1 MNKLNLAL
9 IGASGLVGLT
19 MLKVLDESDLEIDNL
34 YLFASHRSAGK
45 KLLYKGKK
53 YVIQELREDS
63 FDQDINFALFA
74 TSEEI
79 SKKYIEIALAKGVC
93 VIDNSSKFRMNED
106 VPLVVAGVNDNLI
119 NKDTKLV
126 SNPNCSTIQAIV
138 ALAKLQEEFRIKRI
152 IYNTYQAVSG
162 SGTLGVLDLINGIEG
177 KVNMFYKKQIAFNL
191 IPEIG
196 SIKDN
201 GYTSEENKM
210 IEETKKILSS
220 DIEVTATCVRVP
232 VINSHSISINVE
244 CINDIDLDKVVDYY
258 KNDPNIQYYENEYP
272 TPKEVSGSDIVHI
285 GRLRKDTSNKNCLN
299 MWVVADNL
307 RIGAATNAVNILKRL
322 WKEKRDV
329 I

>member
-1 MNKLNLAL
+1 NSIRLLKEEKKMNKLNLAL

-34 YLFASHRSAGK
+34 YLFASHRSTGK

-162 SGTLGVLDLINGIEG
+162 S
-177 KVNMFYKKQIAFNL
+177 
-191 IPEIG
+191 
-196 SIKDN
+196 
-201 GYTSEENKM
+201 
-210 IEETKKILSS
+210 
-220 DIEVTATCVRVP
+220 
-232 VINSHSISINVE
+232 
-244 CINDIDLDKVVDYY
+244 
-258 KNDPNIQYYENEYP
+258 
-272 TPKEVSGSDIVHI
+272 
-285 GRLRKDTSNKNCLN
+285 
-299 MWVVADNL
+299 
-307 RIGAATNAVNILKRL
+307 
-322 WKEKRDV
+322 
-329 I
+329 